1 MCKKLIIILSYLT
14 TGKRVLTQL
23 KANIFDVDGALA
35 ETERDGH
42 RIAFNTGVHIMRNSI
57 SLDELQMVP
66 AAEK

>member
-1 MCKKLIIILSYLT
+1 M
-14 TGKRVLTQL
+14 TQL